1 MSKFDK
7 IQRVLWNVLNKHL
20 YVIWGTIVVSIITII
35 TGATIIST
43 ILGYMLGITIVSFIK

>member
-1 MSKFDK
+1 MSKSDK

-43 ILGYMLGITIVSFIK
+43 ILGYMLGVTIVSFIK